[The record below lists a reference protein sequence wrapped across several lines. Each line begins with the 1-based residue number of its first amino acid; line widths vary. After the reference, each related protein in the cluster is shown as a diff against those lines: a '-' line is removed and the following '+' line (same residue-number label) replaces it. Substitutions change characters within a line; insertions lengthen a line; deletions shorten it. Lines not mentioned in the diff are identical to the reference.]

1 MIGLDITT
9 NENYV
14 QGDMEVWGIT
24 ALQVYDYSLSYNT
37 LIDEKWTANEQRRA
51 KWTNPR
57 RVWTLEFK
65 KTPEGGRKFEEF
77 FKLCKGRFKAFKFKW
92 SNYYSDSYDMGGD
105 NEWYYVRL
113 VMKKNVFILVALLLG
128 LNPFF
133 TSVTL
138 RVLRSV

>member
-9 NENYV
+9 NEDYV

-77 FKLCKGRFKAFKFKW
+77 FKLCKGRFRAFKFKW
-92 SNYYSDSYDMGGD
+92 SNYYSDAYDMGGD
-105 NEWYYVRL
+105 NEWYYVRFNSDEL
-113 VMKKNVFILVALLLG
+113 KVNVDYMGFRT
-128 LNPFF
+128 F
-133 TSVTL
+133 TIDIIEV
-138 RVLRSV
+138 RNGA